1 MKNKRHNEYT
11 KKILCASLL
20 ELLSD
25 KPLHKISIREITE
38 KAQVNRQT
46 FYYHF
51 DDIYALVKWMFRE
64 EAFQLVQQLDQSLQW
79 EDSLME
85 LFTYIENNRKV
96 LTNIITSV
104 GNRELK
110 RLLYDDTFNVVLKII
125 DNIGAKLPKAT
136 EEYKHFL
143 SHFYTLAFAGLLES
157 WLFKE
162 ITDSPES
169 IIEMIRTNIN
179 DQIQG
184 AILRS
189 QAEEPI

>member
-1 MKNKRHNEYT
+1 MKNKRHNDYT

-20 ELLSD
+20 DLLAD
-25 KPLHKISIREITE
+25 KPLHKVSIREITE
-38 KAQVNRQT
+38 KAHVNRQT

-51 DDIYALVKWMFRE
+51 DDIYALVKWMFQE
-64 EAFQLVQQLDQSLQW
+64 EAFQFIQQLDHSLQW

-85 LFTYIENNRKV
+85 LFTYIDNNRKV

-110 RLLYDDTFNVVLKII
+110 RLLYDDTFNIVLKII
-125 DNIGAKLPKAT
+125 DSIGKELPTAT
-136 EEYKHFL
+136 EDYKRFL

-157 WLFKE
+157 WLFGE
-162 ITDSPES
+162 ITDTPES

-179 DQIQG
+179 NQIQG
-184 AILRS
+184 ALLRS
-189 QAEEPI
+189 PVENLD